1 MNNESEL
8 SISYCVHSHVMFVRS
23 SQTLLRV
30 TQHSDK
36 TIGAPMWLAWTWSGR
51 GCRRRSGDWEKAVDV
66 ATLRHRAGCE
76 DRRSGVEEQLT
87 TTTKS
92 STLTPHHDRLEQASS
107 AADNTTDCGKV

>member
-36 TIGAPMWLAWTWSGR
+36 TIGTPMWWR
-51 GCRRRSGDWEKAVDV
+51 GHGLDGVAADEAVTGKRRS
-66 ATLRHRAGCE
+66 T
-76 DRRSGVEEQLT
+76 
-87 TTTKS
+87 
-92 STLTPHHDRLEQASS
+92 
-107 AADNTTDCGKV
+107 